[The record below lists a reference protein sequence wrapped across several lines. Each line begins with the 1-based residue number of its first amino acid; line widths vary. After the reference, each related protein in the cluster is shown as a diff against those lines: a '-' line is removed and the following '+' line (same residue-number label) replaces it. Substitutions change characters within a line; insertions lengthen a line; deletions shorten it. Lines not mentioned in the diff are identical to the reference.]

1 MPSRRKAPTLR
12 AHGSLSARVTGLSAF
27 TASAALVVAAAGMA
41 APAHAA
47 GYGTPTLTLSAS
59 YLSGAVGATGDPTVT
74 VAVAQS
80 GADASALTVAASK
93 SSKTSVADTGDVAVS
108 GSGGTRTLA
117 VTAHTRGYTDLT
129 VKVTGLGGKTATKTL
144 HYAASP
150 AVQFAV
156 QTRYLTGASDASAA
170 VDVGGGYTVVAN
182 DEDNTLRLY
191 NGAVSG
197 APVKTWDLDSALD
210 ADKEVDIEA
219 GTRVGN
225 TIYWTGSLGNNKDG
239 EYKADRNTVF
249 TTTVSGSGASTAL
262 TFGKAYHKLRDDLVA
277 WDKANGNRYGFAA
290 GTKDG
295 EIPKEIDGFNV
306 EGLEFAPGSTTTA
319 YIGFRAPLT
328 PARTGGKALIV
339 PVTNM
344 DKVVT
349 GTKAA
354 FGTPIELDLGGLSIR
369 DLRKNAADQY
379 LIVAGSWAADDN
391 SDPYALYSWDG
402 VAGHAPVR
410 KLDLPTTDA
419 GGWEAAVTVPDL
431 NQAGA
436 QVQLITD
443 DGDADLYGDGTQA
456 KDLDHPEWQKS
467 RATWFTV
474 N

>member
-1 MPSRRKAPTLR
+1 MA
-12 AHGSLSARVTGLSAF
+12 GVG
-27 TASAALVVAAAGMA
+27 TAGA
-41 APAHAA
+41 AHAA
-47 GYGTPTLTLSAS
+47 SYGTPSISLSAS
-59 YLSGAVGATGDPTVT
+59 YLSGAVGATGDPTVAVT
-74 VAVAQS
+74 VSQS

-93 SSKTSVADTGDVAVS
+93 SSKTSVANTTDVAVT
-108 GSGGTRTLA
+108 GSAGSRTVA
-117 VTAHTRGYTDLT
+117 VTAHAQGYTDLT
-129 VKVTGLGGKTATKTL
+129 LKVTGLGGKTATKTL

-150 AVQFAV
+150 AVQLSADA
-156 QTRYLTGASDASAA
+156 RYLTGASDASAA
-170 VDVGGGYTVVAN
+170 VDVGGGYVVVAN

-191 NGAVSG
+191 NGAASG

-219 GTRVGN
+219 GTRVGS

-249 TTTVSGSGASTAL
+249 TTTVSGSGASTSL
-262 TFGKAYHKLRDDLVA
+262 TFGKAYHKLRDDLLA
-277 WDKANGNRYGFAA
+277 WDKANGNHYGFAA

-319 YIGFRAPLT
+319 YVGFRAPLA
-328 PARTGGKALIV
+328 PAVPGGKALIV

-369 DLRKNAADQY
+369 DIRKNAADQY
-379 LIVAGSWAADDN
+379 LIIAGSWAADDN
-391 SDPYALYSWDG
+391 SDPYALYQWDG
-402 VAGHAPVR
+402 VAGHAPVK
-410 KLDLPTTDA
+410 KLDLPTADA
-419 GGWEAAVTVPDL
+419 GGWESVVSVPDL
-431 NQAGA
+431 TQPGA
-436 QVQLITD
+436 RVQLITD

-467 RATWFTV
+467 RTTWFTL